1 MFAYF
6 VFLGLIL
13 LLLTSSY
20 FEKNKKNKKLIY
32 IYIIVL
38 LVIFGGFRIEFGYD
52 TINYSVMFDSILPF
66 GEGFQ
71 ASRLGL
77 HGEIGFHF
85 LIGLLKSFGFMHV
98 QFLFSFIIIF
108 NYIMYYKSLKNLS
121 PNFEFTLLVLIFLH
135 FLGRDIG
142 IIRQAIA
149 ISLTLYSI
157 KFIIEKKLMYFIS
170 IVFIA
175 SLFHSS
181 ALVFL
186 PAYFISYLKFSRLK
200 LMILLLAGFMF
211 SFIPPEFMND
221 AFTFFTG
228 SSIKYFDLGNSEPV
242 SPISITFLRRVAPV
256 LIILFFYDKFIL
268 NIKHS
273 SIIIN
278 LYFFGLFI
286 GLFFLNQRIYFIR
299 LVTYYLI
306 LEVLIYSYL
315 FIILKDKNMKYSYA
329 FMIALVCILFIFN
342 LIETSPDQFAQYDN
356 IIVNWLKFIF

>member
-1 MFAYF
+1 MNHHI
-6 VFLGLIL
+6 FLPNGEENNLIL
-13 LLLTSSY
+13 N
-20 FEKNKKNKKLIY
+20 EKNNANMEWGWSG
-32 IYIIVL
+32 VL
-38 LVIFGGFRIEFGYD
+38 KDR
-52 TINYSVMFDSILPF
+52 
-66 GEGFQ
+66 
-71 ASRLGL
+71 
-77 HGEIGFHF
+77 
-85 LIGLLKSFGFMHV
+85 SFV
-98 QFLFSFIIIF
+98 LRFI
-108 NYIMYYKSLKNLS
+108 
-121 PNFEFTLLVLIFLH
+121 
-135 FLGRDIG
+135 
-142 IIRQAIA
+142 
-149 ISLTLYSI
+149 
-157 KFIIEKKLMYFIS
+157 IS

-186 PAYFISYLKFSRLK
+186 PAYFISYLKLSRLK

-342 LIETSPDQFAQYDN
+342 LIETSPDQFAQ
-356 IIVNWLKFIF
+356 